1 VILAILSNTTTMALP
16 TTQKKWV
23 ITGQGRGLDEYN
35 FTDGPVP
42 TVGEHGVLVKLH
54 AASLNYRDHLIP
66 KPKVS
71 LKVD

>member
-1 VILAILSNTTTMALP
+1 MALP

-23 ITGQGRGLDEYN
+23 IMGQGRGLDEYN

-66 KPKVS
+66 KPKAS
-71 LKVD
+71 IKLK